1 MAIALTLLTLSPLTS
16 YFTLPAADGH
26 GFLSADKQYSGSY
39 INLNTTNFTNYMT
52 VPLKIGHDTTMVKPF
67 VTTIV
72 RTLGAAD
79 ELLICFLKFGVPSGR
94 LPSRAVGLPLM
105 LLGALLVLSRLR
117 AGKFGFRL
125 TTVTVL

>member
-67 VTTIV
+67 VTNLNY
-72 RTLGAAD
+72 TLT
-79 ELLICFLKFGVPSGR
+79 K
-94 LPSRAVGLPLM
+94 
-105 LLGALLVLSRLR
+105 LS
-117 AGKFGFRL
+117 
-125 TTVTVL
+125 TVLEFNYKDPMAMLAAQFRAYQLGRSSQGC